1 MGLLGMIVDPV
12 GIALRNATADDEPET
27 EEEKQSVAE
36 ALAWLRRRGGRGIP
50 HAEAIRRLRLE

>member
-1 MGLLGMIVDPV
+1 MIVDPV